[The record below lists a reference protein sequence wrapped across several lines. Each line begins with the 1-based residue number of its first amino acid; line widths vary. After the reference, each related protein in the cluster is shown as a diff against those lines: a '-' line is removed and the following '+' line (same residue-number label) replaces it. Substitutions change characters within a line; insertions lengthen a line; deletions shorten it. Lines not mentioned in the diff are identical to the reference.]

1 MYFGAPKFESQSWAS
16 GSYAFKSDGDVG
28 SSKYALLK
36 LASDETFKAGDV
48 ITVYAGATSSPSG
61 SDYGIALYTAN
72 KSASILTT
80 LYLEEKAKGVEKAL
94 TYTVDAQSAL
104 VGKSEVYLFR
114 ATGKSTYICGAK
126 VTRNIETGT
135 TDPELDYSTDSYTAT
150 IGGTNVFPTL
160 SYAIGVSGITYS
172 SSDEDI
178 ATINDNGE
186 ITLLSNGETTITASF
201 IGNDNFSEGSASYLL
216 TVVGGKTNIEMSFDP
231 TSANGIVGSVFTAPT
246 LTINPTDLAVTYSSS
261 NETVATV
268 DTNSGEITLIAEGT
282 TTITASFAGNDNY
295 NEATASYILNVEEP
309 NAELVPV
316 DSKTWDFST
325 WTNATYE
332 KTKVVD
338 NLEINGASGKAI
350 TINSKVL
357 KFGGTGSTES
367 RNVHFIV
374 SGASK
379 ITVVAKHGG
388 SGADRPLKIN
398 VAGEETTLGEL
409 KSGADASSLE
419 YTYEGLLQADVYIYS
434 GNSGINL
441 SSITVEPLETGAP
454 LTAVYE
460 PSEITL
466 EQGEAFTAPTLSIT
480 DANGGPV
487 EGLTIIYSSSNSDVA
502 AVDAATGEITL
513 GTATGEA
520 VITAEIDGG
529 ETYRSTSA
537 RVTIVVNAKSINA
550 VTDKFWK
557 FDEWTSGDMATTTV
571 NDDLEFITSTATGK
585 ISESNATIDGEE
597 FTTRFQFS
605 GKSNVGKL
613 DRILHFKVANNC
625 NITIYIRG
633 NGSGRNVHLVKGT
646 LSENSVSVA
655 QAEADKNKSFTY
667 VNTSG
672 ASDFYLYCSGDA
684 VDVYGIR
691 VWHGEQATISSVGYA
706 TLYYSD
712 KAFEI
717 PSGVTASIVTSV
729 EGGKITFE
737 ELSEVIPAGT
747 GVVLKGNEGTYNFAI
762 ATTQANAPE
771 NNLLRG
777 SDEAATTTGGD
788 LYYMLSLN
796 ANSDEGSVGF
806 YWGDAEGGAF
816 ENGAHKAYLAVPNST
831 DVKSFY
837 LFEENTTGIDAVQGA
852 RLNAQDMEIY
862 NLNGQRVMNAR
873 KGIYIV
879 NGRKVVVR

>member
-1 MYFGAPKFESQSWAS
+1 MNKQLRFLFTALMAVFVSGVSYADTKDISLVETTKTDNIIIVENSPITVTFEANGSSLGNNQSNNRGIRFYGGNKMTITAATGYVVTSFTLTSNKNGNSVNSISNTVNGASWANGFNTGKQETYTWTNNDNTTNPVVLETS
-16 GSYAFKSDGDVG
+16 GSSGNVYLSAISVTYKTAVDDGKSDITISY
-28 SSKYALLK
+28 SSNIFTAIIG
-36 LASDETFKAGDV
+36 ETNNYPSL
-48 ITVYAGATSSPSG
+48 TVDPSG
-61 SDYGIALYTAN
+61 
-72 KSASILTT
+72 LTI
-80 LYLEEKAKGVEKAL
+80 
-94 TYTVDAQSAL
+94 S
-104 VGKSEVYLFR
+104 
-114 ATGKSTYICGAK
+114 
-126 VTRNIETGT
+126 
-135 TDPELDYSTDSYTAT
+135 
-150 IGGTNVFPTL
+150 
-160 SYAIGVSGITYS
+160 YS
-172 SSDEDI
+172 SSVPEV
-178 ATINDNGE
+178 ASVDNNGNV
-186 ITLLSNGETTITASF
+186 TL
-201 IGNDNFSEGSASYLL
+201 
-216 TVVGGKTNIEMSFDP
+216 
-231 TSANGIVGSVFTAPT
+231 
-246 LTINPTDLAVTYSSS
+246 
-261 NETVATV
+261 
-268 DTNSGEITLIAEGT
+268 NSEGT
-282 TTITASFAGNDNY
+282 TVISASFAGNNSY
-295 NEATASYILNVEEP
+295 RPATASYTLNVEEP
-309 NAELVPV
+309 SVPLEAVTNAV
-316 DSKTWDFST
+316 WDFSSFT
-325 WTNATYE
+325 SKSYTST
-332 KTKVVD
+332 KTV
-338 NLEINGASGKAI
+338 NNIEIGAGCAI
-350 TINSKVL
+350 DRSVL
-357 KFGGTGSTES
+357 KFGGSGSATG
-367 RNVHFIV
+367 RYVHFKV
-374 SGASK
+374 AGAIK
-379 ITVVAKHGG
+379 ITVVASH
-388 SGADRPLKIN
+388 
-398 VAGEETTLGEL
+398 
-409 KSGADASSLE
+409 ASSSGDPRDLMISFGGVKE
-419 YTYEGLLQADVYIYS
+419 NAEKVGSVEAGATAATFIFEYEGDNEDIYLYS
-434 GNSGINL
+434 ANSGINL

-487 EGLTIIYSSSNSDVA
+487 EGLTIIYSSSNTDVA
-502 AVDAATGEITL
+502 AVDAATGEISL

-537 RVTIVVNAKSINA
+537 TVTIVVNAKSINA

-557 FDEWTSGDMATTTV
+557 FDEWTSGDMTTTTV

-613 DRILHFKVANNC
+613 DRILHFKVADNC

-633 NGSGRNVHLVKGT
+633 NGSDRYVNLVKGT
-646 LSENSVSVA
+646 LSENYVA

-672 ASDFYLYCSGDA
+672 ASDFYLYCSGNA

-691 VWHGEQATISSVGYA
+691 VWHGEQVTISSVGYA

-717 PSGVTASIVTSV
+717 PSGVTATIVTSV

-771 NNLLRG
+771 NNLLKG

-816 ENGAHKAYLAVPNST
+816 ENGAHKAYLAVANST
-831 DVKSFY
+831 DAKSFY

-879 NGRKVVVR
+879 NGRKVVVK